1 MNIADFLLLGI
12 ILLFIIIGGLRG
24 LIMSIYGLAST
35 ILSYFLAFRFAEPL
49 KEILSGSSFYLN
61 IYEKVEKLIESLTPN
76 LGSIEES
83 LGTTIAALP
92 FPENIKDLFSGGMDF
107 SALDSKNDAIIS
119 LSKQVTGFLMTII
132 IGVVLFIIFWIIFK
146 LLRGLVKKISELPI
160 IKQVDS
166 VAGAVVGIAS
176 GILTVYIIFL
186 IISGL
191 QTMEVMNVIHDL
203 IQKSKIASILY
214 NNNFLMNFF
223 S

>member
-160 IKQVDS
+160 IKQVDA

-191 QTMEVMNVIHDL
+191 QTMEVMNVVHDL